1 MDRLER
7 RHKACNLKESSM
19 CEMGAAACRE
29 VFGS

>member
-1 MDRLER
+1 MDKLRRRL
-7 RHKACNLKESSM
+7 KACKYAESSM